1 MNFRSGGVGIAIR
14 RRAFE
19 QPNKKRTLINEQIR
33 AQTVRLIAQDGEQL
47 GIVPID
53 RALGIAAEAGLDL
66 VEVAANSSPPV
77 CRVMDYGRYKYMQA
91 KKTQEARRKSA
102 QVTLKE
108 VKIRPKTEEHD
119 LNVKLRKAREF
130 LEAGNRLKVSMMFRG
145 REMAYTARGRELLVQ
160 FAEQFGEVGQ
170 VEMMPRQ
177 EGRNMFLV
185 MAPKAGG

>member
-1 MNFRSGGVGIAIR
+1 M
-14 RRAFE
+14 
-19 QPNKKRTLINEQIR
+19 
-33 AQTVRLIAQDGEQL
+33 
-47 GIVPID
+47 
-53 RALGIAAEAGLDL
+53 AEALERARSDGMDL
-66 VEVAANSSPPV
+66 VEVAPGSAPPV
-77 CRVMDYGRYKYMQA
+77 CRIMDYGRYKYMQA

-102 QVTLKE
+102 QVSLKE

-145 REMAYTARGRELLVQ
+145 REMAYTDRGRDLLVQ
-160 FAEQFGEVGQ
+160 FADQLQDLGQ

-185 MAPKAGG
+185 MSPKTSG

>member
-1 MNFRSGGVGIAIR
+1 M
-14 RRAFE
+14 
-19 QPNKKRTLINEQIR
+19 
-33 AQTVRLIAQDGEQL
+33 
-47 GIVPID
+47 
-53 RALGIAAEAGLDL
+53 DL
-66 VEVAANSSPPV
+66 VEVAPGSSPPV
-77 CRVMDYGRYKYMQA
+77 CRIMDYGRYKYMQA

-102 QVTLKE
+102 QVSLKE

-145 REMAYTARGRELLVQ
+145 REMAYTDRGRELLVQ
-160 FAEQFGEVGQ
+160 FAEQLDDLGQ

-185 MAPKAGG
+185 MSPKTSG

>member
-1 MNFRSGGVGIAIR
+1 M
-14 RRAFE
+14 
-19 QPNKKRTLINEQIR
+19 
-33 AQTVRLIAQDGEQL
+33 
-47 GIVPID
+47 
-53 RALGIAAEAGLDL
+53 DL
-66 VEVAANSSPPV
+66 VEVAPGSAPPV
-77 CRVMDYGRYKYMQA
+77 CRIMDYGRYKYMQA

-102 QVTLKE
+102 QVSLKE

-145 REMAYTARGRELLVQ
+145 REMAYTDRGRDLLVQ
-160 FAEQFGEVGQ
+160 FADQLQDLGQ

-185 MAPKAGG
+185 MSPKTSG

>member
-1 MNFRSGGVGIAIR
+1 
-14 RRAFE
+14 
-19 QPNKKRTLINEQIR
+19 LINEQIR
-33 AQTVRLIAQDGEQL
+33 AQTVRLIDQNREQL
-47 GIVPID
+47 GIVPIE
-53 RALGIAAEAGLDL
+53 RAMAIAAEAGLDL

-119 LNVKLRKAREF
+119 INVKLRKARAF
-130 LEAGNRLKVSMMFRG
+130 LEEGNRLKVSMMFRG

-160 FAEQFGEVGQ
+160 FAKQLEEVGQ

-185 MAPKAGG
+185 MAPKVSG

>member
-1 MNFRSGGVGIAIR
+1 
-14 RRAFE
+14 
-19 QPNKKRTLINEQIR
+19 
-33 AQTVRLIAQDGEQL
+33 
-47 GIVPID
+47 
-53 RALGIAAEAGLDL
+53 
-66 VEVAANSSPPV
+66 
-77 CRVMDYGRYKYMQA
+77 MDYGRYKYLQA

-102 QVTLKE
+102 QVSLKE

-145 REMAYTARGRELLVQ
+145 REMAYTDRGRDLLVQ
-160 FAEQFGEVGQ
+160 FAEQLQDLGQ

-185 MAPKAGG
+185 MAPKSGGGSA

>member
-1 MNFRSGGVGIAIR
+1 M
-14 RRAFE
+14 
-19 QPNKKRTLINEQIR
+19 INEQIR
-33 AQTVRLIAQDGEQL
+33 AQTVRLIDQNREQL
-47 GIVPID
+47 GIVPIE
-53 RALGIAAEAGLDL
+53 RAMAIAAEAGLDL

-119 LNVKLRKAREF
+119 INVKLRKARAF
-130 LEAGNRLKVSMMFRG
+130 LEEGNRLKVSMMFRG

-160 FAEQFGEVGQ
+160 FAKQLEEVGQ

-185 MAPKAGG
+185 MAPKVSG